1 MVFAPLGQ
9 WYNFCETEREIFSG
23 RETQKTHRT
32 EYTYKSIANIHLYK
46 DKTKSCSMYK
56 FFVCQHL
63 FDVFICS
70 FRLFFYC
77 PSSQKALNRGRLL
90 NPKIH
95 ASHYNAARAWIYFK
109 HDIFPRVFY
118 KVLDEIWHASS
129 EFFTMGAKRGSRNV
143 QWIMHK
149 YKISFA

>member
-1 MVFAPLGQ
+1 MVFALLGQ

-23 RETQKTHRT
+23 RETQKTYRA

-46 DKTKSCSMYK
+46 DKTKSRSKYK
-56 FFVCQHL
+56 FFVSQHL

-70 FRLFFYC
+70 FRCFYC
-77 PSSQKALNRGRLL
+77 YQKALSRGRLL

-95 ASHYNAARAWIYFK
+95 ASHSNAARAWIYFK

-118 KVLDEIWHASS
+118 KVLDEIWHASPA
-129 EFFTMGAKRGSRNV
+129 FFTMGAKRGSSRNV
-143 QWIMHK
+143 QWIVHK

>member
-1 MVFAPLGQ
+1 MLLLANDTTFVKQNEKYSQG
-9 WYNFCETEREIFSG
+9 ERH
-23 RETQKTHRT
+23 KKNHRA

-46 DKTKSCSMYK
+46 DKTKSRSKYK

-70 FRLFFYC
+70 FRCFYC
-77 PSSQKALNRGRLL
+77 YQKALSRGRLL

-95 ASHYNAARAWIYFK
+95 ASHSNAARAWIYFK

-118 KVLDEIWHASS
+118 KVLDEIWHASPA
-129 EFFTMGAKRGSRNV
+129 FFTMGAKRGSRNV